1 MLRSEPGEP
10 MTTQTHESGPG
21 AFDNREKL
29 ARMAGQIAD
38 FFKSYPDE
46 QAVPAI
52 AGHINDF
59 WSRRMREDFLAAFDA
74 ESSEL
79 SPLLRRA
86 LAQIRPGRAG

>member
-1 MLRSEPGEP
+1 MLRSEPGGP
-10 MTTQTHESGPG
+10 MTNEAHESGPA

-38 FFKSYPDE
+38 FFKSYPDD

-59 WSRRMREDFLAAFDA
+59 WSRRMREDFLAAFEAD
-74 ESSEL
+74 SSEL

-86 LAQIRPGRAG
+86 LAQIRLGRAG

>member
-1 MLRSEPGEP
+1 MLRSEPAGP
-10 MTTQTHESGPG
+10 MTNETNETGPA

-38 FFKSYPDE
+38 FFKSYPDD

-86 LAQIRPGRAG
+86 IAQIRPGRAG